1 MFVRRKTLERMLTD
15 RERAHAR
22 ERDEWVR
29 ERRDLLDRI
38 MYMADRTWTP
48 PPQAQ
53 VDTSIAEAVE
63 WPIDVTEMMPDE
75 LAEVEG

>member
-1 MFVRRKTLERMLTD
+1 MVRRKTMERMLTD

-48 PPQAQ
+48 PPQTQ
-53 VDTSIAEAVE
+53 IDTTIADEVE
-63 WPIDVTEMMPDE
+63 WPVSPDMMMPDE
-75 LAEVEG
+75 MAELAT